1 MDRMLL
7 SWLVSQPWIIGVAV
21 FGALTQAPLG
31 PWYISAIFII
41 GAGLLATSLAR
52 RLKWK
57 LIETAA
63 LRRNEGLPIPVLAPV
78 EAASRL

>member
-1 MDRMLL
+1 MDRMLNL
-7 SWLVSQPWIIGVAV
+7 LVRWPWIIGVAV
-21 FGALTQAPLG
+21 FCGLTQVALG
-31 PWYISAIFII
+31 PWYISAMFII
-41 GAGLLATSLAR
+41 GAALVATSLAR

-63 LRRNEGLPIPVLAPV
+63 LRRYERLPIPVLAPV

>member
-1 MDRMLL
+1 MDRMLN
-7 SWLVSQPWIIGVAV
+7 WLVRWPWIIGVAV
-21 FGALTQAPLG
+21 FCALTQVALG
-31 PWYISAIFII
+31 PWYISAMFIV
-41 GAGLLATSLAR
+41 GAALVATSLAR

-63 LRRNEGLPIPVLAPV
+63 LRRYESLPSPVLVPV

>member
-1 MDRMLL
+1 M
-7 SWLVSQPWIIGVAV
+7 
-21 FGALTQAPLG
+21 
-31 PWYISAIFII
+31 FII
-41 GAGLLATSLAR
+41 GAALVATSLAR

-63 LRRNEGLPIPVLAPV
+63 LRRYERLPIPVLAPV